1 MNDFTTKYQ
10 ENMCQ
15 FCSNYQSNN
24 CNKAIIKRERDSII
38 TTLCINYE
46 RNYDNEKMMEDITTY
61 RDECAKPA
69 KYYCR
74 NYREV

>member
-1 MNDFTTKYQ
+1 MDKYINNYQ

-15 FCSNYQSNN
+15 FCCKNKTNN
-24 CNKAIIKRERDSII
+24 CNKKIIKRERDSII

-46 RNYDNEKMMEDITTY
+46 RNYDNEKMLEEIITY
-61 RDECAKPA
+61 KDECAKPA

>member
-1 MNDFTTKYQ
+1 MNNFINKYQ

-15 FCSNYQSNN
+15 FCSNNQSNN
-24 CNKAIIKRERDSII
+24 CNKDIIKRERDSII
-38 TTLCINYE
+38 TILCMNYE
-46 RNYDNEKMMEDITTY
+46 RNYDNDKMQEEIVTFK
-61 RDECAKPA
+61 DECAKSA